1 MGLTLASLDQQVIV
15 ITGASSGIGLV
26 TARMAAQRGAAVVLA
41 ARNDGALEELAA
53 EIRAVG
59 GQAIAVGADVGDQG
73 DMARIADRAL
83 QHFGR
88 FDTWVNNAG
97 VSIFGRIEEVAI
109 EDMRRMF
116 DTVYWGV
123 VYGSLQAVAH
133 YKRRGTAGAIV
144 QVGSLFGDRATP
156 LQSTY
161 ASAKHAVHGFTEALR
176 MELEAEDA
184 PVSVTLVHPG
194 RIDTPYNEHAHSY
207 ADRHPAHRVYVYTP
221 ETVAAAILHAAEH
234 PARDLYVGSQA
245 KALAI
250 LGRLAP
256 RLTDKAMERY
266 MYWGQQDPDRPSPP
280 REESALHQPGRDPLR
295 ERGSHPGLR
304 RSHSFYLTGQEHRR
318 ARDAALAGVAAA
330 AAVAIARRR
339 VQRRS
344 APPPGARARGPARPR
359 RGRGEVPRA
368 CAARARGGRRRTR
381 TSRPPSS
388 RPPRRAGR
396 ARCAPTARRSAR
408 ARAQFLELGPHLF
421 VADEARHADQ

>member
-1 MGLTLASLDQQVIV
+1 MSVSLPSLEHQVIV

-26 TARMAAQRGAAVVLA
+26 TARMAAKRGAAVVLA
-41 ARNDGALEELAA
+41 ARSDGALEELAA
-53 EIRAVG
+53 EIRAAG

-73 DMARIADRAL
+73 DVARIADRAL

-97 VSIFGRIEEVAI
+97 VSIFGRIEEVSIAG
-109 EDMRRMF
+109 MRRMF

-133 YKRRGTAGAIV
+133 YKRRGTPGAIV

-176 MELEAEDA
+176 MELESEDA
-184 PVSVTLVHPG
+184 PVSVSLLHPG
-194 RIDTPYNEHAHSY
+194 RIDTPYNEHAQSY
-207 ADRHPAHRVYVYTP
+207 ADRHPVHRVYVYTP
-221 ETVAAAILHAAEH
+221 ETVAEAILYAAEN
-234 PARDLYVGSQA
+234 PARDLYIGSHA

-280 REESALHQPGRDPLR
+280 REDSALHQPGRHALR
-295 ERGSHPGLR
+295 ERGSHRGLR
-304 RSHSFYLTGQEHRR
+304 RSRSLYLTGQQHRR
-318 ARDAALAGVAAA
+318 ARDAARATPR
-330 AAVAIARRR
+330 ARRR
-339 VQRRS
+339 
-344 APPPGARARGPARPR
+344 ARG
-359 RGRGEVPRA
+359 
-368 CAARARGGRRRTR
+368 
-381 TSRPPSS
+381 
-388 RPPRRAGR
+388 
-396 ARCAPTARRSAR
+396 
-408 ARAQFLELGPHLF
+408 
-421 VADEARHADQ
+421 